1 MNAPRRPLPQWARDA
16 SLGIFVHWGPYSV
29 PAWAEPTGA
38 LGAVPDDE
46 WFAHN
51 AYAEWYAN
59 TIRIEGSPAAEH
71 HAREYGGAP
80 YEAFLDAWRAEA
92 YDPADWARLFRAV
105 GADYVVPT
113 TKHHDGVALW
123 DAPGSGDLTTV
134 ARGPR
139 RDLIGPLADAV
150 RAEGLRFGVYYS
162 GGLDWAFTDFPPHRS
177 SDDVARS
184 GRPMT
189 PTPPTRTPT
198 SPTSSTAIAPTSSG
212 TTSTGPTPARRR
224 DRTRSSR
231 CSRTTARSCPTA
243 S

>member
-1 MNAPRRPLPQWARDA
+1 VSASGRVLPQWARDA

-38 LGAVPDDE
+38 LGAAPDDE

-71 HAREYGGAP
+71 HAHEFGGAP
-80 YEAFLDAWRAEA
+80 YADFLDAWQAES
-92 YDPADWARLFRAV
+92 YDPADWARLFRSV

-123 DAPGSGDLTTV
+123 DAPGSGMLTTV

-139 RDLIGPLADAV
+139 RDLIAPLAEAV

-162 GGLDWAFTDFPPHRS
+162 GGLDWAVTDFPPHRS
-177 SDDVARS
+177 SNDVGRLRPTDAAYNAYVHAHVADLIERFRPDVLWNDIDWPDAGKES
-184 GRPMT
+184 GPH
-189 PTPPTRTPT
+189 
-198 SPTSSTAIAPTSSG
+198 S
-212 TTSTGPTPARRR
+212 
-224 DRTRSSR
+224 
-231 CSRTTARSCPTA
+231 
-243 S
+243 